1 MHSEI
6 VFSLSPNNNVCS
18 PLLLPRILPNAN
30 QIAESFRRF
39 GITPSTTNLLII
51 KVTTPTSPLT
61 ASEIQSH
68 LTSSI
73 EGEQAPFEDSILQQL
88 TDVPRVRKIYKLN
101 SSGGSGKKNGQV
113 NGTGMEGLSIN
124 GNGEGNERKE
134 LEILVLGA
142 MALRGVTN

>member
-1 MHSEI
+1 MSSAPPSSFL
-6 VFSLSPNNNVCS
+6 VSFLNQQ
-18 PLLLPRILPNAN
+18 

-51 KVTTPTSPLT
+51 KVSTPSSPTT

-73 EGEQAPFEDSILQQL
+73 EGEQVPFEDSILQEM
-88 TDVPRVRKIYKLN
+88 TDVARIKKIYKLN
-101 SSGGSGKKNGQV
+101 SGGGGGGKKNGQV
-113 NGTGMEGLSIN
+113 NVTAIEGVSIN
-124 GNGEGNERKE
+124 GTKENERKE
-134 LEILVLGA
+134 LGVLVLGA